1 MKTIASELDRRRE
14 ELLSLSGPRL
24 PLHGV
29 LEDEAV
35 ALQYLE
41 TMLAISHDRRRLIG
55 ALQIALRLLRGC
67 SSPQGALDRLTA
79 WTWELSEVD
88 RKPTRV
94 ELEAVSV
101 VRTMTGEGGV

>member
-1 MKTIASELDRRRE
+1 MDRNRALLAGLHSPLELTLEQDI
-14 ELLSLSGPRL
+14 ELALCVRGLLAYPPER
-24 PLHGV
+24 
-29 LEDEAV
+29 V
-35 ALQYLE
+35 AQ
-41 TMLAISHDRRRLIG
+41 

-79 WTWELSEVD
+79 WTWELSEVG
-88 RKPTRV
+88 RELTRA